1 MKLPLQV
8 TFRDLVP
15 LPSLEGDIRR
25 RAAKLEEFAP
35 DLSSCHV
42 VVEATGNRH
51 HQGHRYLVK
60 IDVRLPGEEFFAG
73 QHHGSED
80 IELAVRGAF
89 DAMARRLEDH
99 VRQRRGQVKQHAPKA
114 RATPTG
120 KAGSGEVP
128 QDSPVQS

>member
-1 MKLPLQV
+1 MKLPVQV

-60 IDVRLPGEEFFAG
+60 IDLRLPGEQIFAG

-99 VRQRRGQVKQHAPKA
+99 VRKRRGQVKQHAAKPS
-114 RATPTG
+114 ATPG
-120 KAGSGEVP
+120 AKAGDGGA
-128 QDSPVQS
+128 QDETPAQS

>member
-42 VVEATGNRH
+42 VVEASGNRH

-60 IDVRLPGEEFFAG
+60 IDLRLPGEAIFTG
-73 QHHGSED
+73 QHHGNED

-99 VRQRRGQVKQHAPKA
+99 VRQRRGQVKQHVPKP
-114 RATPTG
+114 RAALTGEAGPGEAQEGNPT
-120 KAGSGEVP
+120 
-128 QDSPVQS
+128 

>member
-1 MKLPLQV
+1 MKLPLQI
-8 TFRDLVP
+8 TFRDLAP
-15 LPSLEGDIRR
+15 LPSLEDDIRR

-51 HQGHRYLVK
+51 HQGHRYVVK

-73 QHHGSED
+73 QHHGNED

-89 DAMARRLEDH
+89 DAMARRLEAH
-99 VRQRRGQVKQHAPKA
+99 VRRRRGQVKLHAPKPGA
-114 RATPTG
+114 APTG
-120 KAGSGEVP
+120 ESGSGEA
-128 QDSPVQS
+128 Q

>member
-60 IDVRLPGEEFFAG
+60 IDVRLPGEELFAG

-99 VRQRRGQVKQHAPKA
+99 VRQRRGQVKQHAPKP

-120 KAGSGEVP
+120 KSGSGETP
-128 QDSPVQS
+128 EDSPMQS

>member
-60 IDVRLPGEEFFAG
+60 IDLRLPGEVIFTG
-73 QHHGSED
+73 QHHGNED
-80 IELAVRGAF
+80 VELAVRGAF

-114 RATPTG
+114 RATLNSE
-120 KAGSGEVP
+120 AGSGEAQEDIP
-128 QDSPVQS
+128 T

>member
-60 IDVRLPGEEFFAG
+60 IDVRLPGEEIFSG
-73 QHHGSED
+73 QHHGNED

-89 DAMARRLEDH
+89 DAIARRLEDH
-99 VRQRRGQVKQHAPKA
+99 VRRRRGQVKQHAPKPLPA
-114 RATPTG
+114 SSRE
-120 KAGSGEVP
+120 AGSGEAQEDIP
-128 QDSPVQS
+128 T

>member
-1 MKLPLQV
+1 M
-8 TFRDLVP
+8 
-15 LPSLEGDIRR
+15 
-25 RAAKLEEFAP
+25 
-35 DLSSCHV
+35 
-42 VVEATGNRH
+42 VEATGNRH

-60 IDVRLPGEEFFAG
+60 IDVRLPGEEIFAG

-99 VRQRRGQVKQHAPKA
+99 VRQRRGQVKQHAPKP

-120 KAGSGEVP
+120 KSGSGEA
-128 QDSPVQS
+128 QDDLRPVLKERVR